1 MKAAKPLNRWDEGRS
16 TMNKV
21 LLGLLLGGGLGVL
34 DGLTAW
40 FTPEVRKD
48 ILSIVMGSTFKGL
61 VAGLL
66 IGFFAKRVAS
76 IPATIAFGVL
86 VSGFFAYLVA
96 AQMGKYYFEVMLPGA
111 LVGLVTGYVTSRYG
125 KGGPAGN
132 PEARA
137 A

>member
-1 MKAAKPLNRWDEGRS
+1 
-16 TMNKV
+16 MNKV

-40 FTPEVRKD
+40 LTPEVRKD
-48 ILSIVMGSTFKGL
+48 ILGIVMGSTFKGL

-66 IGFFAKRVAS
+66 IGFFS
-76 IPATIAFGVL
+76 IKVTSVPATVVFGVI

-111 LVGLVTGYVTSRYG
+111 LVGLVAGYVTARYG
-125 KGGPAGN
+125 KASPAGN
-132 PEARA
+132 PEGRPA
-137 A
+137 

>member
-1 MKAAKPLNRWDEGRS
+1 
-16 TMNKV
+16 MNKV

-40 FTPEVRKD
+40 LTPEVRKD
-48 ILSIVMGSTFKGL
+48 ILSIVLGSTFKGL

-66 IGFFAKRVAS
+66 IGFFAKKFAS
-76 IPATIAFGVL
+76 IPATVVFGVV

-111 LVGLVTGYVTSRYG
+111 IVGLLTGYVTARYG

-132 PEARA
+132 PQTRSA
-137 A
+137 